1 MRKAFTVL
9 AMAALLLAG
18 AGLAGC
24 ASTKCCDGNP
34 PCADCKAHMA
44 NCPECKEGR
53 MCDMCKEKMKS
64 MGCPMCK
71 DGQMC
76 EKCMEMKNK

>member
-18 AGLAGC
+18 AGFAGC
-24 ASTKCCDGNP
+24 ASKCCDGNP
-34 PCADCKAHMA
+34 PCAACKEHMA
-44 NCPECKEGR
+44 SCPECKDGK

-76 EKCMEMKNK
+76 DMCKEKMGK